1 MEHTSKLQAHT
12 EKKHRMDTR
21 QMVILSLLT
30 AMAFLSMFVIK
41 VPVVLFLK
49 YEPKDVFITLGGF
62 LYGPL
67 AVVLMSLTTSFVE
80 MMTISDTGPIGLLMN
95 VVSTVAYAGTAA
107 FVFRKLRSL
116 AGAYLG
122 LAIGSVAMTALM
134 LLWNYLITPMY
145 MGTPREVVA
154 QMLVPAFLPFNLIK
168 AGVNTALTMLLFTPL
183 HRILKELHADLDF
196 FEDRETHKSKVLT
209 IVVAV
214 FLLLSGIYA
223 ILAKNG
229 IL

>member
-134 LLWNYLITPMY
+134 RVIALRTHLETGSDHVDGGGP
-145 MGTPREVVA
+145 
-154 QMLVPAFLPFNLIK
+154 K
-168 AGVNTALTMLLFTPL
+168 GV
-183 HRILKELHADLDF
+183 
-196 FEDRETHKSKVLT
+196 
-209 IVVAV
+209 
-214 FLLLSGIYA
+214 
-223 ILAKNG
+223 
-229 IL
+229 